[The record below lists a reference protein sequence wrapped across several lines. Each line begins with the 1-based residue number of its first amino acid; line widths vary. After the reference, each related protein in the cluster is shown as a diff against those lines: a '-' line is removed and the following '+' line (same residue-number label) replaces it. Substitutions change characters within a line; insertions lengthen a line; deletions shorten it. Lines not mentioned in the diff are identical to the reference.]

1 MSITFTKNR
10 PSEYLPE
17 LKNEYIR
24 LGIAKKSFTTVMS
37 PKYFSLN
44 GNSLVTSKVGAGS
57 SEKFKELYSPNHFID
72 EYIKI
77 IKLLWREQLKTD
89 VDLVPTWVKDPEYKS
104 KNNLHPDFE
113 CKTEK
118 DLKEI
123 LSRKPIL
130 EQKGLTVVHGDLCP
144 VNIIFNEFG
153 QAIGVIDLGD
163 MHIGD
168 KMLDIAI
175 LSWTIRG
182 NFGKKYEVLFLKR
195 LNVDPEDKM
204 LEYYRLIYNLNLP
217 DYKNWDWIKE

>member
-89 VDLVPTWVKDPEYKS
+89 IDLVPTWVKDPEYKP
-104 KNNLHPDFE
+104 KNNLHPDFK